1 MTVYEFE
8 LLPLE
13 EQIHM
18 LYKQSVYIGKKKG
31 KQFTRLL
38 FQLES
43 FYVEIVYSR
52 YRQLIHQMHYSDS
65 TEILDTYL
73 WQIQV
78 EPLML

>member
-13 EQIHM
+13 EQVHM
-18 LYKQSVYIGKKKG
+18 LYMHGVYIGKRKG
-31 KQFTRLL
+31 TQFTRLL

-52 YRQLIHQMHYSDS
+52 YRQLINQMRYSDS

-73 WQIQV
+73 GQIQV
-78 EPLML
+78 EPLMM